1 MSIGP
6 LFPHLIRGSV
16 AIGPVDGPRIKPGV
30 TKWDARGHMS
40 GFEFIFS
47 LFGLILGLALA
58 EGLGGLA
65 RALKASHRVR
75 IGWPTALLGLFVSCD
90 VVTFWMYGWALR
102 GLLPLGWPVMFGGFV
117 VTAIY
122 YVAASL
128 VFPDD
133 PAEWSDL
140 DAHFDKHRRT
150 VLGGIFLCNVALI
163 AVAAAFTGLPGAG
176 SLRKIIL
183 TWSFFPVAALA
194 IAAKDRRI
202 VIACLVW
209 LIALYPLSA
218 VWH

>member
-1 MSIGP
+1 
-6 LFPHLIRGSV
+6 
-16 AIGPVDGPRIKPGV
+16 
-30 TKWDARGHMS
+30 MS
-40 GFEFIFS
+40 GFEFVFS

-65 RALKASHRVR
+65 KALKASHRVR

-90 VVTFWMYGWALR
+90 VVTFWMYGWAIR
-102 GLLPLGWPVMFGGFV
+102 DLLPLGWPVMFGGFV

-133 PAEWSDL
+133 PEGWSDL
-140 DAHFDKHRRT
+140 NAHFDKHYRQ
-150 VLGGIFLCNVALI
+150 VLGGIFLCNVILI
-163 AVAAAFTGLPGAG
+163 AVVGALNG
-176 SLRKIIL
+176 FPPFDLRRIIL
-183 TWSFFPVAALA
+183 TWSFFPAAALA
-194 IAAKDRRI
+194 LAVKDRRV
-202 VIACLVW
+202 VIACLIW

>member
-1 MSIGP
+1 MN
-6 LFPHLIRGSV
+6 
-16 AIGPVDGPRIKPGV
+16 
-30 TKWDARGHMS
+30 

-58 EGLGGLA
+58 EGLAGLA

-102 GLLPLGWPVMFGGFV
+102 DILPLSWPVLFGGFL
-117 VTAIY
+117 VTALY
-122 YVAASL
+122 FVAASL

-133 PAEWSDL
+133 PGEWEDL
-140 DAHFDKHRRT
+140 NAHFDKHRRK
-150 VLGGIFLCNVALI
+150 VIGAVMLCNAALLATVI
-163 AVAAAFTGLPGAG
+163 ALNGMSDLT
-176 SLRKIIL
+176 LRRAVV

-194 IAAKDRRI
+194 IYAKDRR
-202 VIACLVW
+202 VVVGCLIW

>member
-1 MSIGP
+1 
-6 LFPHLIRGSV
+6 
-16 AIGPVDGPRIKPGV
+16 
-30 TKWDARGHMS
+30 MS

-90 VVTFWMYGWALR
+90 VVTFWMYGWAMR
-102 GLLPLGWPVMFGGFV
+102 DLLPLSWPVLFGGFV

-133 PAEWSDL
+133 PEGWDDL
-140 DAHFDKHRRT
+140 NTHFDKHRRV
-150 VLGGIFLCNVALI
+150 VLGGIFLCNVALMA
-163 AVAAAFTGLPGAG
+163 AVIILAGAPSPG
-176 SLRKIIL
+176 SLRNLVIS
-183 TWSFFPVAALA
+183 WSFFPVALLA
-194 IAAKDRRI
+194 IAAKDRR
-202 VIACLVW
+202 VVLACLVW

>member
-1 MSIGP
+1 
-6 LFPHLIRGSV
+6 
-16 AIGPVDGPRIKPGV
+16 
-30 TKWDARGHMS
+30 MS

-90 VVTFWMYGWALR
+90 VVTFWMYGWSLR
-102 GLLPLGWPVMFGGFV
+102 DLLPLSWPVLFGGFV

-122 YVAASL
+122 FVAASL

-133 PAEWSDL
+133 AEAWDDL
-140 DAHFDKHRRT
+140 NAHFDKQRRLVIGG
-150 VLGGIFLCNVALI
+150 VLFANIALVATLAI
-163 AVAAAFTGLPGAG
+163 VTSAPPID
-176 SLRKIIL
+176 SLRHL
-183 TWSFFPVAALA
+183 VLSWSFFPVATLA
-194 IAAKDRRI
+194 IAAKDRRV
-202 VIACLVW
+202 VIACLAW

>member
-1 MSIGP
+1 
-6 LFPHLIRGSV
+6 
-16 AIGPVDGPRIKPGV
+16 
-30 TKWDARGHMS
+30 MS

-90 VVTFWMYGWALR
+90 VVTFWMYGWAMQ
-102 GLLPLGWPVMFGGFV
+102 GQLPLGWPVMFGGFV

-133 PAEWSDL
+133 PEGWGDL

-150 VLGGIFLCNVALI
+150 VIGGIFLCNVALI
-163 AVAAAFTGLPGAG
+163 VTYGVLADFPPLD
-176 SLRKIIL
+176 LRRIVI

-194 IAAKDRRI
+194 IGAKDRR
-202 VIACLVW
+202 VVCACLIW
-209 LIALYPLSA
+209 LIATYPLSA

>member
-1 MSIGP
+1 
-6 LFPHLIRGSV
+6 
-16 AIGPVDGPRIKPGV
+16 
-30 TKWDARGHMS
+30 MS

-65 RALKASHRVR
+65 RALKASHKVR

-90 VVTFWMYGWALR
+90 VVTFWMYGWSLR
-102 GLLPLGWPVMFGGFV
+102 DLLPLNWAVLFGGFL
-117 VTAIY
+117 VTAVY
-122 YVAASL
+122 FVAASL

-133 PAEWSDL
+133 AEAWNDL
-140 DAHFDKHRRT
+140 DGHFDKHYRK

-163 AVAAAFTGLPGAG
+163 AATIALIGTAWAG
-176 SLRKIIL
+176 TFRTIIV

-194 IAAKDRRI
+194 IAAKDRRV

-218 VWH
+218 VWP